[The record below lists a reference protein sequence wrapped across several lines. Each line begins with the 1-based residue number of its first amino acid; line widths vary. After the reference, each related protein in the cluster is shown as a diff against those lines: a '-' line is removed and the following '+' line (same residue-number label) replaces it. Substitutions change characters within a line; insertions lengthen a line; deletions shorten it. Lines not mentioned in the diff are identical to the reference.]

1 MTRPDQDLAPSPVRV
16 PTYVQI
22 TPGPALLQGID
33 SGPDLSTHRVQ
44 YGDLPQLSVNMLMA
58 LLVDVRLRGR
68 GGAGF
73 LFATKLAA
81 TAAGKRP
88 VVVVNLSEGEP
99 ASAKDT
105 ALALARPHLI
115 LDGAVVTARALRAR
129 DVHVVVPRERPM
141 VVQSMR
147 AALNE
152 RSDDV
157 RMHIHIAEQRFV
169 AGQSAAVV
177 ELLSGRP
184 NLPVTTW
191 TPTAV
196 AGYRGRPTL
205 LSNAETWA
213 QIGQLT
219 LRGVTAYKSLGLPLE
234 PGTTLLTLASTHGP
248 PQVVEVPF
256 GTPLKQ
262 ILNSATLDQPVLIG
276 GFHGSWADR
285 STLEQAT
292 VSVDQMKELGVPL
305 GAGVLLQA
313 GDEECPVQLTSRIV
327 NHLAAQSSR
336 RCGPCFNGLPALAA
350 SLEAVL
356 DGRGGTDRLDQLS
369 TLVAG
374 RGACA
379 HPDGTVR
386 LVRSLLAAFP
396 EYVATHAARGS
407 AHCGLRLAS

>member
-1 MTRPDQDLAPSPVRV
+1 
-16 PTYVQI
+16 
-22 TPGPALLQGID
+22 
-33 SGPDLSTHRVQ
+33 
-44 YGDLPQLSVNMLMA
+44 
-58 LLVDVRLRGR
+58 
-68 GGAGF
+68 
-73 LFATKLAA
+73 
-81 TAAGKRP
+81 
-88 VVVVNLSEGEP
+88 
-99 ASAKDT
+99 
-105 ALALARPHLI
+105 
-115 LDGAVVTARALRAR
+115 
-129 DVHVVVPRERPM
+129 M

-262 ILNSATLDQPVLIG
+262 ILNSARLDQPVLIG

-305 GAGVLLQA
+305 GAGVMLQA

-350 SLEAVL
+350 SLQAVL
-356 DGRGGTDRLDQLS
+356 DGRGGTDRLDELS
-369 TLVAG
+369 NVVAG

-396 EYVATHAARGS
+396 EDVATHAARGS